1 MTRPG
6 RSLNVRSRLT
16 LSLLAVF
23 LLVLGVILAM
33 LASFQR
39 SQRAEA
45 LQSRKDALHDLMEHQ
60 RRLFIGQAYPGAE
73 TGEAMALLVRA
84 LMERRDLEY
93 ATHYDADGQVHV
105 TSDPRAIAGFRR
117 RVGPGARRLAEGE
130 VEGADVFERAV
141 LHLHLGDAPRAVL
154 HDTGRLKWESTD
166 AEELRA
172 FAADLRLGA
181 AEGDRGGAMREE
193 SVDGRPALRAERA
206 LRLGLPSQSFGTL
219 ALSYRLDDLQRD
231 EQRARLLLLGLVSS
245 LFLILVVLLN
255 VWLSRIVIAPLRR
268 VLRAMERAGTG
279 DLSVSLEVTSRD
291 EFGLM
296 AGTFNRMARELRTA
310 REAVERYLAT
320 VVENVGTGVLFT
332 NSRGVV
338 TTVNRR
344 AAELLRLPEGS
355 EGRTTSEVLEAGD
368 LPKLREL
375 LDTPGGG
382 RREVTLRFPGRRV
395 TLAAAATPL
404 RGEEGNPLGA
414 VLVLD
419 DLTAVLWSQKL
430 RAWKEAVEKVIHEI
444 KNPLTPIRLSAQQLL
459 TAFEEQSPRLPEL
472 LPRAVKNILAAV
484 ESLSQLLGEFGQFY
498 RLPRPILRDRDLNAL
513 VEEAVSLYA
522 GAFPAA
528 VRVEKDLAPDLPRL
542 QADADQLKRVLGN
555 LLQNALEAMDG
566 RGGAVRVSTRR
577 VPGSSVVEIAV
588 ADDGRGIGPEDMEN
602 LFEPYFT
609 TKPRGTGLG
618 LLISRQIVEEHGGEL
633 TLESAPGRGTT
644 ARVFLPVGK
653 PAARG

>member
-1 MTRPG
+1 
-6 RSLNVRSRLT
+6 
-16 LSLLAVF
+16 
-23 LLVLGVILAM
+23 
-33 LASFQR
+33 
-39 SQRAEA
+39 
-45 LQSRKDALHDLMEHQ
+45 
-60 RRLFIGQAYPGAE
+60 
-73 TGEAMALLVRA
+73 
-84 LMERRDLEY
+84 
-93 ATHYDADGQVHV
+93 
-105 TSDPRAIAGFRR
+105 
-117 RVGPGARRLAEGE
+117 
-130 VEGADVFERAV
+130 V
-141 LHLHLGDAPRAVL
+141 LHVHLGAAPRALL
-154 HDTGRLKWESTD
+154 HDVGRVKWESTD
-166 AEELRA
+166 VDGLRA
-172 FAADLRLGA
+172 FAAGTRLGA
-181 AEGDRGGAMREE
+181 EDRERSESTVEE
-193 SVDGRPALRAERA
+193 SVDGRPALRALLA
-206 LRLGLPSQSFGTL
+206 LRLTLPQKSFGTL
-219 ALSYRLDDLQRD
+219 ALSYRLDDLKRD
-231 EQRARLLLLGLVSS
+231 ERRTRLLTLGLVSS
-245 LFLILVVLLN
+245 LFVILVVLLN

-296 AGTFNRMARELRTA
+296 AGTFNRMARELRSA

-344 AAELLRLPEGS
+344 AAELLRLSEGS
-355 EGRTTSEVLEAGD
+355 EGRSTSEVLEAGD

-375 LDTPGGG
+375 LEAPGGG

-419 DLTAVLWSQKL
+419 DLTAVLYSQKL

-459 TAFEEQSPRLPEL
+459 TAFEERSPKLPEL

-484 ESLSQLLGEFGQFY
+484 ESLAQLLGEFGQFY

-522 GAFPAA
+522 GSFPPA
-528 VRVEKDLAPDLPRL
+528 VRLEKDLAPEVPRL

-566 RGGAVRVSTRR
+566 RGGVVRVSTRR

-588 ADDGRGIGPEDMEN
+588 ADEGRGIGPEDMEN

-653 PAARG
+653 KGY